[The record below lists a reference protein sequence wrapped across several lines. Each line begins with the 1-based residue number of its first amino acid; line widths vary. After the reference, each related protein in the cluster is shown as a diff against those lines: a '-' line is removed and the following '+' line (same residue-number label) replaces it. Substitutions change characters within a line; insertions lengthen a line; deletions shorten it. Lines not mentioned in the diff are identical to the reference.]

1 MLRTSLFFV
10 LLGFAGFFSCVQK
23 QPAGAGR
30 LSPEESH
37 ARMVAILDS
46 IAQNADPLTC
56 YNLNGKLA
64 DLIGAQ
70 VNTAPPDKR
79 MAAQFRYGEQLLYAG
94 KVEAATMQFL
104 DVVRIIGDKLQPD
117 TKIVYE
123 FLALS
128 YLRLGEVQ
136 NCVEN
141 QTNAS
146 CILPIRPEGVYKLK
160 SGPEN
165 AIAIYERILK
175 QFPDDMQT
183 RWLLN
188 IAYMNLG
195 KWPNGVPAAYRIPTS
210 LFESKG
216 AIQFNNIASAVGL
229 DCRGLSGGVCT
240 EDFDN
245 DGDID
250 LFVTSYGLSDQ
261 CRFFVNNGD
270 GSFVERT
277 DEANL
282 TGIVSGLNTL
292 HCDYDNDGDAD
303 ITILRGAWLDGGTHP
318 NSLLRN
324 NGDGTFTD
332 ITIAAGMLS
341 FHPTQ
346 CGTWADYDGDGWLD
360 LYIANESRRN
370 ASGAV
375 HPNELFHN
383 NRNGT
388 FTDVAAKLNLDFKG
402 FFKGVGWGDINND
415 QRPDLMLTMYG
426 GPCKLMV
433 NRGGTAP
440 DHWVFEDITQRAGIT
455 QTLIN
460 FPTWFFDYD
469 NDGFSDILVSGYKID
484 PAAPAG
490 GEFLKSLMGKD
501 NNEEYIKLHHNNGN
515 ETFTEVGPEFG
526 LHKITYAMGC
536 NFGDLDND
544 GWLDFY
550 LGTGTPELG
559 ALVPNRMFRNAEGK
573 RFDDIT
579 FNGFAHIQKGHGV
592 AFADIDNDGDE
603 DIYEVMGGAYE
614 GDLANNILFEN
625 PGNANQWVELV
636 LEGKTA
642 NRSAIMARVAVHV
655 KNADGSLRTIWN
667 TCGTGG
673 SFGSGSLR
681 MEIGLGKA
689 ASIESVD
696 VYWPLP
702 KTPKETFTGLKPGG
716 IYRLTQG
723 TGKASETGWKVFVLK
738 K

>member
-1 MLRTSLFFV
+1 MRFFLFFA
-10 LLGFAGFFSCVQK
+10 LLALISLFSCVQDR
-23 QPAGAGR
+23 PSGAQDA
-30 LSPEESH
+30 SADESH
-37 ARMVAILDS
+37 VRMVAILDS
-46 IAQNADPLTC
+46 IARNADPVTC
-56 YNLNGKLA
+56 YNQNGKLA
-64 DLIGAQ
+64 DLIAAQ
-70 VNTAPPDKR
+70 MNTLPPEKR

-94 KVEAATMQFL
+94 KVEAATMQIL
-104 DVVRIIGDKLQPD
+104 DVVQQIKDNLNPETKL
-117 TKIVYE
+117 VYDM
-123 FLALS
+123 LALCF
-128 YLRLGEVQ
+128 LRLGEVQ

-141 QTNAS
+141 QTNAT
-146 CILPIRPEGVYKLK
+146 CILPIQPEGVYKLK
-160 SGPEN
+160 AGPEN
-165 AIAIYERILK
+165 AIAVLERLLK
-175 QFPDDMQT
+175 KFPDDMQS

-195 KWPNGVPAAYRIPTS
+195 KWPNGVPAAYRIPTN
-210 LFESKG
+210 LFASTG
-216 AIQFNNIASAVGL
+216 AIEFKNIASEVGL

-250 LFVTSYGLSDQ
+250 LFVTSYGLTDQ

-270 GSFVERT
+270 GSFTERT
-277 DEANL
+277 KEANL

-332 ITIAAGMLS
+332 VTIASGMLS

-346 CGTWADYDGDGWLD
+346 CGAWADYDGDGWLD

-370 ASGAV
+370 ASGQM
-375 HPNELFHN
+375 HPNELYHN

-388 FTDVAAKLNLDFKG
+388 FTNVAAKLNLNFTG
-402 FFKGVGWGDINND
+402 FFKGITWGDINND
-415 QRPDLMLTMYG
+415 QRPDMMLTMYG
-426 GPCKLMV
+426 GPCKLVV

-440 DHWVFEDITQRAGIT
+440 DRWIFEDIAQRAGIT
-455 QTLIN
+455 NSLLN

-484 PAAPAG
+484 PAALAG
-490 GEFLKSLMGKD
+490 GEFLKSLTGKSTND
-501 NNEEYIKLHHNNGN
+501 EYIKVHHNNGN
-515 ETFTEVGPEFG
+515 ETFTEVGPALG
-526 LHKITYAMGC
+526 LKKNTFAMGS

-559 ALVPNRMFRNAEGK
+559 ALVPNRMFRNVDGK
-573 RFDDIT
+573 RFEEIT
-579 FNGFAHIQKGHGV
+579 FNGFAHVQKGHGV
-592 AFADIDNDGDE
+592 AFADMDNDGDE

-625 PGNANQWVELV
+625 PGNDNSWVELV

-642 NRSAIMARVAVHV
+642 NRCAIMARVAVHV
-655 KNADGSLRTIWN
+655 KNADGSVRTIWN

-723 TGKASETGWKVFVLK
+723 AGKAVDTGWKVFVLK